1 MQRLRF
7 AVARTRAHL
16 PLVAVLCAM
25 AALITIAL
33 AGTVTYLS
41 TSSASAVQSV
51 LAESEGSEATSTVQ
65 TRVAEDGQAQDDTVR
80 SVVAEQL
87 PGAAITGTVHTPPL
101 AVADADADVV
111 LLADAGL
118 AEVATL
124 TDGDWPTGSGQGA
137 LHAEAAEALEVG
149 VGDELTIGSAEQ
161 VVQIT
166 GLWQPDE
173 PQDPH
178 WGGELIVEHG
188 TNPLLPATYGPLLV
202 PAEDITALDLDPF
215 TRWVIAPPTP
225 LEPDQV
231 NTWISGLTALPG
243 ALDDADVAVRGL
255 TITGT
260 LPATLAHMSS
270 GLASVSAAATVPLVI
285 VALVSLVATWQIAR
299 LLATVREREN
309 RLLRSRG
316 GSYRQ
321 LIGTG
326 AVEGAVVMGLG
337 ALVGVAVV
345 LLGFA
350 SRPGVQ
356 PLLVALLAV
365 AVAVVTAAILTAVNA
380 RAIVRALE
388 PTSESGRSGQLM
400 ASGALVLLALAAAF
414 TLWRF
419 ARNAS
424 PLVPGTSAVDPLA
437 VSGPGLA
444 LLACALLAVTVAGP
458 VLRVLA
464 GRAGRRPGYAAVA
477 ALRQASRRIQLMA
490 VPVILIVLASGVATL
505 AATYAGTWNSLRTMS
520 AEVSNGAD
528 VRVQLGTAVAAGHP
542 RDVAAYAALQG
553 ADAVAPVVQESAL
566 SGDSTGT
573 LTAVDVGE
581 LAVSSAPEAVLDPEQ
596 TAALLRP
603 EQDPLAGI
611 DVPEGTETL
620 AMTVTASADSGTSGY
635 TGSRRAVDVRL
646 TLWDGAEIVT
656 RTDSMPTLKAEGN
669 PGVGPG
675 APDIEPSPDQG
686 EPETADLSF
695 DLPGGSAPWRV
706 VAVDVLLDA
715 AVIDTDYQVSID
727 SLSAGSADLLAQVED
742 PWDPTTLP
750 LRSDQ
755 ASVSGGDGPMALTA
769 TTTPMEI
776 GFRISAGVEVARFM
790 PPGEVPELPVLVTPD
805 WSEQVLGT
813 GSEVT
818 VAGTDLLVHAVGQIP
833 VVPGNPD
840 TRAVLMDLPSLQEA
854 LLRQTTSA
862 RAVSGVWLATEEQG
876 TLAAEAATLAGPRA
890 EVTTAEAGAKDPVAR
905 PAQAVYWIA
914 ALCALLLALPAVA
927 AVALAQASARRGE
940 VVVLRAVG
948 VGSALQARTR
958 RAELLGLELAAVV
971 AGALAGYGVAAL
983 VMTDLVRATSPQTS
997 RAVPLDL
1004 TAHWLGGV
1012 GLLLVIT
1019 ATVLAVAFW
1028 YGRRVR
1034 RQVLDTTWREEIR

>member
-41 TSSASAVQSV
+41 TSSASAVQTV
-51 LAESEGSEATSTVQ
+51 LAQSEGSAATSTVQ
-65 TRVAEDGQAQDDTVR
+65 TRVATDGQAQDAAVR
-80 SVVAEQL
+80 SVVEAHL
-87 PGAAITGTVHTPPL
+87 PEAVITGTVHTPPL
-101 AVADADADVV
+101 AVADADADMV
-111 LLADAGL
+111 LLADPRL
-118 AEVATL
+118 PDVATL

-166 GLWQPDE
+166 GLWQPDD

-178 WGGELIVEHG
+178 WGGELMVEHG
-188 TNPLLPATYGPLLV
+188 TDPLLPATYGPLLV
-202 PAEDITALDLDPF
+202 PVEDITGLDLDPF
-215 TRWVIAPPTP
+215 GRWVIAPPTP
-225 LEPDQV
+225 LEPAQV
-231 NTWISGLTALPG
+231 NTWTAGLGALPG
-243 ALDDADVAVRGL
+243 ALDDADVSVRGL

-260 LPATLAHMSS
+260 LPQTLAHMSS

-326 AVEGAVVMGLG
+326 AAEAGVVMGLG

-350 SRPGVQ
+350 SQPGVQ
-356 PLLVALLAV
+356 PLVVALLAV
-365 AVAVVTAAILTAVNA
+365 AVAGVTTAILTAVNA
-380 RAIVRALE
+380 RAIMRALE
-388 PTSESGRSGQLM
+388 PTSESGRSAQLM
-400 ASGALVLLALAAAF
+400 ASGVLVLLALTAAF

-419 ARNAS
+419 IRNAS

-444 LLACALLAVTVAGP
+444 LLACALLAVAVAGP
-458 VLRVLA
+458 VLRGLA
-464 GRAGRRPGYAAVA
+464 GRAARRPGYATVA

-505 AATYAGTWNSLRTMS
+505 AATYAGTWDTLRTTS
-520 AEVSNGAD
+520 AEVTNGAD
-528 VRVQLGTAVAAGHP
+528 VRAQLGTAVADAHP
-542 RDVAAYAALQG
+542 RDVSAYAGLEG
-553 ADAVAPVVQESAL
+553 AEAVAPVVQESVIA
-566 SGDSTGT
+566 GESTGT
-573 LTAVDVGE
+573 LTAVSAAD
-581 LAVSSAPEAVLDPEQ
+581 LSVSSAPEAVLHPEQ
-596 TAALLRP
+596 TAALLGP
-603 EQDPLAGI
+603 EQDPLAGM
-611 DVPEGTETL
+611 DVPEGAETL

-635 TGSRRAVDVRL
+635 TGSRRGVDVRVE
-646 TLWDGAEIVT
+646 LWNGSEIVT
-656 RTDSMPTLKAEGN
+656 RTDSMPALRAEGN
-669 PGVGPG
+669 PATGPG
-675 APDIEPSPDQG
+675 PADVQRRADQG
-686 EPETADLSF
+686 EPVTADLTF
-695 DLPGGSAPWRV
+695 ELPESTAPWRV

-715 AVIDTDYQVSID
+715 AVIETDYEVSID
-727 SLSAGSADLLAQVED
+727 SLSAASQDLLTQVES
-742 PWDPTTLP
+742 PWDPTTLA

-755 ASVSGGDGPMALTA
+755 ASVDGGDGPLALTA
-769 TTTPMEI
+769 TTTPLQI
-776 GFRISAGVEVARFM
+776 GFGTSAGVEVTRFM
-790 PPGEVPELPVLVTPD
+790 PPGDVPELPVLVTPE
-805 WSEQVLGT
+805 WAEQVLET
-813 GSEVT
+813 DTELT
-818 VAGTDLLVHAVGQIP
+818 VAGTDLLVHSVGQIP

-840 TRAVLMDLPSLQEA
+840 ARAALVDLPSLQAA
-854 LLRQTTSA
+854 LLRQTLSA
-862 RAVSGVWLATEEQG
+862 RAVSAVWLATEDQPA
-876 TLAAEAATLAGPRA
+876 LAAQVATLAGPRA
-890 EVTTAEAGAKDPVAR
+890 EVSTAESDATDPVAQ

-914 ALCALLLALPAVA
+914 AVCALLLALPAVA

-958 RAELLGLELAAVV
+958 RSELLGLEIAAVL